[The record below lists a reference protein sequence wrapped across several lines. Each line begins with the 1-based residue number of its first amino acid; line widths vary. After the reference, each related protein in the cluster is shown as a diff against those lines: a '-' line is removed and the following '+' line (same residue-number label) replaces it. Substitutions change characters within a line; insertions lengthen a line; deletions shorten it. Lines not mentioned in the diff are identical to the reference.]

1 MAEDIPSDHIPFPY
15 PGTSAFGSEQSGDD
29 AWKYRAPYQIQKE
42 EFGPVKWTAKC
53 HCGRVEY
60 QIQREK
66 PLAAKFC
73 HCRACQA
80 LHAAPFQWC
89 AIFLKTDLRF
99 TRGTDWLTFYSSH
112 DMQKVYKVPCKV
124 YCSYCNSPIM
134 DEGRNV
140 CLVFPELIDLA
151 GTDGEQ
157 LTRCKAF
164 EVNHHIFYSRRVV
177 EVLDGKPK
185 WSELDSHS
193 DLLDDHGQKL

>member
-1 MAEDIPSDHIPFPY
+1 MIQCFVNSASVGNFRATILHIIHVVALPLYCEPPRIFLAHQEDHEKVSNYSILHTIQAKLKMAEDIPSDHIPFPY

-80 LHAAPFQWC
+80 LHGPFDFSYHLSGRTCPCTKAPTK
-89 AIFLKTDLRF
+89 ILIL
-99 TRGTDWLTFYSSH
+99 H
-112 DMQKVYKVPCKV
+112 DM
-124 YCSYCNSPIM
+124 
-134 DEGRNV
+134 
-140 CLVFPELIDLA
+140 LINYL
-151 GTDGEQ
+151 
-157 LTRCKAF
+157 
-164 EVNHHIFYSRRVV
+164 
-177 EVLDGKPK
+177 P
-185 WSELDSHS
+185 
-193 DLLDDHGQKL
+193 